1 MKDKRTI
8 LIAFLLASYYACAGA
23 DIMPPVTVIY
33 SHTPDDGTPIT
44 KVIPWEDGL
53 DMGKAIA
60 TAGGYSS
67 PPYRGISLIR
77 DGDTT
82 PVSPKS
88 ILKGES
94 KYVSIKCKDSAVYQ
108 AVKQKLIDQQKIFE
122 LYHFALADLG
132 KSSSDARLY
141 YLCDDDVNAITFCFV

>member
-67 PPYRGISLIR
+67 PPYRGIPLIR

-94 KYVSIKCKDSAVYQ
+94 PINLHPRDRIEIK
-108 AVKQKLIDQQKIFE
+108 
-122 LYHFALADLG
+122 
-132 KSSSDARLY
+132 
-141 YLCDDDVNAITFCFV
+141 